1 MVLLSLPIKICMHSW
16 NVIKK
21 VMKGNIVVEGR
32 DIYDRLEIKE
42 QVLIYTRIGEKCL

>member
-21 VMKGNIVVEGR
+21 VMKGNIVVDGR
-32 DIYDRLEIKE
+32 NIYDRHELEE
-42 QVLIYTRIGEKCL
+42 QGFIYSRIGEK